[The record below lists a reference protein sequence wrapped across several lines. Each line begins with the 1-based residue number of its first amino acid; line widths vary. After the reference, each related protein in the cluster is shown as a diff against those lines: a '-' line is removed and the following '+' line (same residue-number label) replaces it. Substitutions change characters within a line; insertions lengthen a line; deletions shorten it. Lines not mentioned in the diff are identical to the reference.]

1 MIHPNKSQFSD
12 INDVFDAFFG
22 ASEPVSVPSVSTA
35 GRRELDNR
43 GATFPD
49 DTRTQNN
56 DLRKHISERWK
67 LKHEVVGILR
77 KPENKKEDGSSY
89 AVCGCGYGAVFKND
103 DGDLKGVEQIDV
115 YRRYSCDDASKY
127 KVGVSGAL
135 RCNSPWLCPSCAPKK
150 AEERRQN
157 IENVVDTTNAMGGV
171 TGFVTFTIRHNKNQS
186 LSSLK
191 SILSTASRKARQGRA
206 WQEIK
211 EEADILGVVQGI
223 EVLHNVDTGWH
234 YHAHLAVPCLTSKNV
249 AFNAMKKF
257 VNRYISEVHKAG
269 GEALLNGQDIQIIED
284 SEDEKA
290 SQYISKGSAAW
301 EIAGSLKDAR
311 SKLSRTPWDL
321 VKLAS
326 AGDESAEKLFVEYAQ
341 NIVGTRSCV
350 ISPSLAE
357 ALGLD
362 IEPEND
368 EVFDVDYTAGETNER
383 DEIVVSVLTD
393 SWRKLMSYGVAWQV
407 VQAVE
412 RGKNSIECDDVVQ
425 KLLGDI
431 KQKEWQRER
440 ELKQSDADSKLYEI
454 TSFEIL
460 YEVIENSKLGMSV
473 SDAKEKAL
481 KYFADRYRKIGKVAV
496 FPSDDE
502 TDSLILSANF

>member
-49 DTRTQNN
+49 GKKTNN
-56 DLRKHISERWK
+56 DLRKFNSERWK
-67 LKHEVVGILR
+67 LKHEITGILR
-77 KPENKKEDGSSY
+77 KKENRREDGSSY
-89 AVCGCGYGAVFKND
+89 AVCGCGYGAVFKNP
-103 DGDLKGVEQIDV
+103 DGELKGVEQVDI
-115 YRRYSCDDASKY
+115 YRRFSCDDPVKY

-135 RCNSPWLCPSCAPKK
+135 RCNSPWLCPTCAPKK
-150 AEERRQN
+150 AEERRKN
-157 IENVVDTTNAMGGV
+157 IADVVETMDAMQGV
-171 TGFVTFTIRHNKNQS
+171 TGFVTLTVRHNKNQS

-191 SILSTASRKARQGRA
+191 SILSTASRKARQGRI

-234 YHAHLAVPCLTSKNV
+234 YHAHLAIPCLSSKSV
-249 AFNAMKKF
+249 AFGALKKF
-257 VNRYISEVHKAG
+257 VGRYISEVYKAG

-311 SKLSRTPWDL
+311 SRLSRTPWDL
-321 VKLAS
+321 AKLAS
-326 AGDESAEKLFVEYAQ
+326 SGDEVAEKLFVEYAQ
-341 NIVGTRSCV
+341 NIIGTRSCV
-350 ISPSLAE
+350 ISRTLAE

-362 IEPEND
+362 IEQDND
-368 EVFDVDYTAGETNER
+368 DVYDVEYAANETGDR

-393 SWRKLMSYGVAWQV
+393 QWRKLMSYGVAWQV
-407 VQAVE
+407 IQAVE
-412 RGKNSIECDDVVQ
+412 RGKSAIECDEVVQ
-425 KLLGDI
+425 KLVGDI
-431 KQKEWQRER
+431 KQLEWQKER

-454 TSFEIL
+454 TSLEIL

-481 KYFADRYRKIGKVAV
+481 KYFTDRYRKIGKIAV

>member
-1 MIHPNKSQFSD
+1 MFHPDKSQFTD
-12 INDVFDAFFG
+12 INDVFDAVFS
-22 ASEPVSVPSVSTA
+22 ASNPVSVLPVST
-35 GRRELDNR
+35 GETQSLDNR

-49 DTRTQNN
+49 VTKSENN
-56 DLRKHISERWK
+56 DLRKHVSERWK

-103 DGDLKGVEQIDV
+103 DGELKGVEQIDV
-115 YRRYSCDDASKY
+115 YRRYSCDDVSKY

-135 RCNSPWLCPSCAPKK
+135 RCNSPWLCPTCAPKK

-157 IENVVDTTNAMGGV
+157 IADVVDTTNAMQGV
-171 TGFVTFTIRHNKNQS
+171 TGFVTLTVRHNKNQS

-191 SILSTASRKARQGRA
+191 SILSTASRKARQGRI

-234 YHAHLAVPCLTSKNV
+234 YHAHLAVPCLSSKSV
-249 AFNAMKKF
+249 AFKAMKKF
-257 VNRYISEVHKAG
+257 VNRYISEVYKAG

-290 SQYISKGSAAW
+290 SQYISKGSASW

-362 IEPEND
+362 IDPEND
-368 EVFDVDYTAGETNER
+368 EVFDVEYTAGETDER

-412 RGKNSIECDDVVQ
+412 RGKNSIECDDIVQ

-440 ELKQSDADSKLYEI
+440 DLKQSDVEKNKEYLSP
-454 TSFEIL
+454 FEIL
-460 YEVIENSKLGMSV
+460 YMIMEYHKQGMSV
-473 SDAKEKAL
+473 SDAKAKSCRYYL
-481 KYFADRYRKIGKVAV
+481 DYYRKIGKVAV
-496 FPSDDE
+496 IPSDAEID
-502 TDSLILSANF
+502 LVVLSAVF

>member
-1 MIHPNKSQFSD
+1 MLHLNNSHFSD
-12 INDVFDAFFG
+12 INDVFDAVFS
-22 ASEPVSVPSVSTA
+22 APKPVVPSSVSTA
-35 GRRELDNR
+35 ERQELDNR
-43 GATFPD
+43 GATFPNIEK
-49 DTRTQNN
+49 TENN
-56 DLRKHISERWK
+56 DLRKFISERWK

-103 DGDLKGVEQIDV
+103 DGELKGVEQIDV

-135 RCNSPWLCPSCAPKK
+135 RCNSPWLCPTCAPKK

-234 YHAHLAVPCLTSKNV
+234 YHAHLAIPCLSTKSV
-249 AFNAMKKF
+249 AFNALKKF
-257 VNRYISEVHKAG
+257 VKRYLIEVSKAG
-269 GEALLNGQDIQIIED
+269 GEALLDGQDIQIIED

-321 VKLAS
+321 VKLAAS
-326 AGDESAEKLFVEYAQ
+326 GDEVAEKLFVEYAQ

-350 ISPSLAE
+350 ISPALAE

-362 IEPEND
+362 IELDND
-368 EVFDVDYTAGETNER
+368 DVFDVEFNADETNER
-383 DEIVVSVLTD
+383 DEIVVSVITD
-393 SWRKLMSYGVAWQV
+393 HWRKLMSYGVAWQV

-412 RGKNSIECDDVVQ
+412 RGKSSIECDEIVQ
-425 KLLGDI
+425 KLVGDI
-431 KQKEWQRER
+431 KQREWDREKEAKKSEA
-440 ELKQSDADSKLYEI
+440 ESKIYHVSAI
-454 TSFEIL
+454 EIL
-460 YEVIENSKLGMSV
+460 GYVIEYNKAGMKV
-473 SDAKEKAL
+473 FEAKKQAYR
-481 KYFADRYRKIGKVAV
+481 YFTDFCKKNGKIADFAPDSEV
-496 FPSDDE
+496 
-502 TDSLILSANF
+502 DSLLITADF